1 MFPCVTLHHA
11 CHAQQS
17 TVNSNKI
24 YTKKSK
30 TLIVMIYNKYY
41 YINNK
46 KYFTNLFG
54 DINSGIVFYKSLILV

>member
-1 MFPCVTLHHA
+1 
-11 CHAQQS
+11 
-17 TVNSNKI
+17 
-24 YTKKSK
+24 
-30 TLIVMIYNKYY
+30 MIYNKYY